1 MAQTEHDKHVA
12 GAGDDKVRKGHPSL
26 DDKQSQ
32 PERRGTVRIG
42 GSTEGPPS
50 KPTREEPTELL
61 GAG

>member
-32 PERRGTVRIG
+32 PDRTRDGSDRR
-42 GSTEGPPS
+42 STEGPPS
-50 KPTREEPTELL
+50 KPTRE
-61 GAG
+61 ADASS